1 MKSVDAVL
9 WRNTLMLRIL
19 IKPRSAVRLAWVK
32 ILILKLLRIF
42 DVTIINILPIGS
54 ALASLG
60 SVVYGL
66 ARGIGMHEISLV
78 GLVHDWTRWF
88 CASYTLRFLILKD
101 IWILLRITLGGPRTW
116 TSGLKLHW
124 LVYLFGLIIGVG
136 GWWIDQVGI
145 FVDFGVIVEGWW
157 G

>member
-19 IKPRSAVRLAWVK
+19 IKPRSAVWLARVK

-42 DVTIINILPIGS
+42 NIAIINILPIGPT
-54 ALASLG
+54 LAGLG
-60 SVVYGL
+60 SMVYGL
-66 ARGIGMHEISLV
+66 TRGICMHEISLV
-78 GLVHDWTRWF
+78 GLVHYWTRWF

-101 IWILLRITLGGPRTW
+101 IWILLRITLGSPRTW

-124 LVYLFGLIIGVG
+124 LVYLFGLIIGMG
-136 GWWIDQVGI
+136 GWWVDQVGI